1 MRGVLGRHPV
11 PKRRYLKVQHSTRMQ
26 LGWRQLAEITGVPLS
41 IARRPYTLVEN
52 LHTPAQDKLKCLSAV
67 HDSHMLYH
75 RAFTAHL
82 LNILSA

>member
-1 MRGVLGRHPV
+1 MQRGWGQLAKITGALSSIAPHPV
-11 PKRRYLKVQHSTRMQ
+11 T
-26 LGWRQLAEITGVPLS
+26 LAQ
-41 IARRPYTLVEN
+41 N